1 MTNMTNAY
9 KMAIDNVAA
18 KIRGSDTFNAFE
30 AAKYLG
36 AAFCKSEDDIIVD
49 LIRSTAPTASAP
61 ASTPS
66 ESAAPVTVST
76 TKPHQNRARL
86 RDIVNALDKGGT
98 KSVLG
103 VLSDLAS
110 IGAVRNVHLDTAGN
124 RTLTEDET
132 VDWYAG
138 QIVDVL
144 ESEAYFAVNSLIN
157 CLDKFVPEKCP

>member
-66 ESAAPVTVST
+66 ESAAPVTAGEVGCGAPVAEVWPNYRAVSLSVRVKFDP
-76 TKPHQNRARL
+76 TK
-86 RDIVNALDKGGT
+86 GT
-98 KSVLG
+98 
-103 VLSDLAS
+103 A
-110 IGAVRNVHLDTAGN
+110 
-124 RTLTEDET
+124 TE
-132 VDWYAG
+132 
-138 QIVDVL
+138 
-144 ESEAYFAVNSLIN
+144 NSGPTRKTKK
-157 CLDKFVPEKCP
+157 DRR